1 MHVRLESSQGDIAAG
16 VVVRSLTLNDLAA
29 TDSPAAAP
37 GVTLPASMVH
47 KAIELTGAA
56 VYLSSAA
63 FPETRGG
70 GGGGAAAAA
79 PPVAARAEGAAGGAW
94 AARMLPMLREGP
106 SPCHVLRPLGAVLLA
121 SYDPSGKPSELWAQ
135 AWLGLGLGLGFG
147 FGLGLG

>member
-1 MHVRLESSQGDIAAG
+1 M
-16 VVVRSLTLNDLAA
+16 LNDLAA
-29 TDSPAAAP
+29 ADSPAAAP
-37 GVTLPASMVH
+37 GVALPASMLH
-47 KAIELTGAA
+47 KAVELAGAA
-56 VYLSSAA
+56 AYLSSAA
-63 FPETRGG
+63 FPETRGGGG